1 MPAALH
7 LERETSVRPSSGF
20 GAVGRTETTSGVKL
34 GRATVRGR
42 PPLIVPSSN
51 PLERDKPP
59 ASHPKHVWPSR
70 ERTGVGVWSGRRLC
84 RAT

>member
-34 GRATVRGR
+34 GRPTVRGR
-42 PPLIVPSSN
+42 PPLIDRSVIESLGEGQTTRESSQT
-51 PLERDKPP
+51 RM
-59 ASHPKHVWPSR
+59 AI
-70 ERTGVGVWSGRRLC
+70 
-84 RAT
+84 A